1 MPRRTGSVIHFG
13 TGYRGQAAARR
24 AWGKTLESK
33 TNYTVVGLL
42 VVLLTVGIIGAS
54 VWLST
59 GFDPKKYDTYI
70 VYMHEA
76 VSGLSEDAAVKFNG
90 VKVGYVKNI
99 HLNRSN
105 PQQVRLTLYI
115 QHDVPIT
122 TSTSA
127 TLVSQGITGTTY
139 VGLSASSSDLQPLLP
154 KNNEPYPVIPSK
166 ASLFN
171 QLDNALKGVSE
182 NINEVTIDVKRL
194 FDKENAANL
203 KKILLNLRN
212 FSTMLEESAPQA
224 QLILTNFSK
233 ASEKLP
239 DISIQFHSTMTEITQ
254 KTLPSLNLLLVR
266 LNQVALNLEKTSRDV
281 KSNPSVI
288 IRGTT
293 PPKSGPG
300 E

>member
-1 MPRRTGSVIHFG
+1 M
-13 TGYRGQAAARR
+13 
-24 AWGKTLESK
+24 ESK
-33 TNYTVVGLL
+33 TNYTIVGLL
-42 VVLLTVGIIGAS
+42 VVLLTTGIIS
-54 VWLST
+54 TSIWLSS
-59 GFDPKKYDTYI
+59 GFAPKKYDTYI

-99 HLNRSN
+99 LLNHNN
-105 PQQVRLTLYI
+105 PQQVTLTLYI
-115 QHDVPIT
+115 EHDIPIT

-139 VGLSASSSDLQPLLP
+139 VGLSASSPDLQPLLA
-154 KNNEPYPVIPSK
+154 KGNEPFPVIPSK

-182 NINEVTIDVKRL
+182 NINEVTIEVKRL
-194 FDKENAANL
+194 FDEENAANL

-224 QLILTNFSK
+224 RLLITNLSK
-233 ASEKLP
+233 ASDKFPL
-239 DISIQFHSTMTEITQ
+239 ISTQFNSSMSEIVD
-254 KTLPSLNLLLVR
+254 KTIPSLNQLLLR
-266 LNQVALNLEKTSRDV
+266 LNHVAINLEKTSQEI
-281 KSNPSVI
+281 KTNPSVI